1 MTRPVSPR
9 VRRGKPRPALPSL
22 GGPGR
27 LRDPRLARFVLW
39 DKIGAPRFLLGV
51 FSFGLEAPA
60 SPRRR
65 SRGPRF
71 GLRCVGQALATEAIA
86 ECIRSGSVG
95 EAESNIG
102 LLCLVPAP
110 ATSHWDASVTVERI
124 NLYENTAKA
133 SRRKCE
139 FDQMREVPFVRKAD
153 DLAFA
158 TSHLAQSS

>member
-1 MTRPVSPR
+1 MTPPSPVCVVASPGAACPGLAG
-9 VRRGKPRPALPSL
+9 RGAYAIRALPDLCS
-22 GGPGR
+22 GIR
-27 LRDPRLARFVLW
+27 
-39 DKIGAPRFLLGV
+39 IGAPRFLLGV

-65 SRGPRF
+65 SRGPRL